1 MFAALFSFTL
11 FVTLFQSVFADFT
24 IDTPQFVQCQDAQI
38 TWTQS
43 NPPYNIAIVSADDVC
58 GDPLENLGDFTSL
71 ETTWLV
77 NLASGTQVVLS
88 LEDAS
93 GNEAWSGTI
102 TVGASNDTSCL
113 QSSSA
118 SPTTTPPCQC
128 RSSFHDLSQRR
139 VCHRLSGFAQLLT
152 RFHRT
157 TTAYSPAGAANAGS
171 LPASGALSIR
181 PLSPLTI
188 VGAAVA
194 GAFAFAL

>member
-43 NPPYNIAIVSADDVC
+43 NPPYNLIIVPADDVC
-58 GDPLENLGDFTSL
+58 GNSLESLGDFTSL

-93 GNEAWSGTI
+93 GNEAWSGAI

-118 SPTTTPPCQC
+118 SPTTTPPAN
-128 RSSFHDLSQRR
+128 
-139 VCHRLSGFAQLLT
+139 VAQT
-152 RFHRT
+152 SATSHSAAAT
-157 TTAYSPAGAANAGS
+157 TTYSPAGAANAGS
-171 LPASGALSIR
+171 LPASGALAIR

>member
-1 MFAALFSFTL
+1 MFAALFSFALFLTL
-11 FVTLFQSVFADFT
+11 FRSVFADFT
-24 IDTPQFVQCQDAQI
+24 IDTPQFVQMLK
-38 TWTQS
+38 S
-43 NPPYNIAIVSADDVC
+43 RGLNPTLHTISSLFPPDDVC
-58 GDPLENLGDFTSL
+58 GDALENLGDFTSL

-118 SPTTTPPCQC
+118 SPTTTPPAN
-128 RSSFHDLSQRR
+128 
-139 VCHRLSGFAQLLT
+139 VAQA
-152 RFHRT
+152 T
-157 TTAYSPAGAANAGS
+157 TTSHSATATTTYSPAGAANAGIVS
-171 LPASGALSIR
+171 ASGALAIR

>member
-11 FVTLFQSVFADFT
+11 FLALCRSVLADFT
-24 IDTPQFVQCQDAQI
+24 IDTPQLVQCQEAQI

-43 NPPYNIAIVSADDVC
+43 NPPYNLIVVSADDVC
-58 GDPLENLGDFTSL
+58 GDALESLGDFTTL

-93 GNEAWSGTI
+93 GYEAWSGTI
-102 TVGASNDTSCL
+102 TIGASNDASCL

-118 SPTTTPPCQC
+118 PPTTTTPANHA
-128 RSSFHDLSQRR
+128 STTSHS
-139 VCHRLSGFAQLLT
+139 AT
-152 RFHRT
+152 AT
-157 TTAYSPAGAANAGS
+157 TTYSPAGAANAG
-171 LPASGALSIR
+171 LAPASGALAIR
-181 PLSPLTI
+181 PLSSLTM
-188 VGAAVA
+188 VGAVVA

>member
-1 MFAALFSFTL
+1 MFTALFSFTL
-11 FVTLFQSVFADFT
+11 FVTLFRSVFADFT

-43 NPPYNIAIVSADDVC
+43 SPPYNIAIVSADDVC
-58 GDPLENLGDFTSL
+58 GDPLENLGDFASL

-118 SPTTTPPCQC
+118 SPTTTPPANA
-128 RSSFHDLSQRR
+128 
-139 VCHRLSGFAQLLT
+139 AQAST
-152 RFHRT
+152 TSHSAAT

-171 LPASGALSIR
+171 LPASGALSIQ
-181 PLSPLTI
+181 PLSSFTI